1 MKRKKL
7 VTLLY
12 LSLAMFASFVQPKQ
26 RRAFYTANTNEK
38 NHFNK
43 VGWKY

>member
-1 MKRKKL
+1 M
-7 VTLLY
+7 Y
-12 LSLAMFASFVQPKQ
+12 NPNSGEH
-26 RRAFYTANTNEK
+26 FYTTNTNEK

>member
-26 RRAFYTANTNEK
+26 HFYTANTNEK

>member
-12 LSLAMFASFVQPKQ
+12 LSLAMFVQPKQ
-26 RRAFYTANTNEK
+26 RRAFLHGK
-38 NHFNK
+38 H
-43 VGWKY
+43 

>member
-12 LSLAMFASFVQPKQ
+12 LSLAIFASFVQPKQ
-26 RRAFYTANTNEK
+26 RRAFLHGK
-38 NHFNK
+38 H
-43 VGWKY
+43 